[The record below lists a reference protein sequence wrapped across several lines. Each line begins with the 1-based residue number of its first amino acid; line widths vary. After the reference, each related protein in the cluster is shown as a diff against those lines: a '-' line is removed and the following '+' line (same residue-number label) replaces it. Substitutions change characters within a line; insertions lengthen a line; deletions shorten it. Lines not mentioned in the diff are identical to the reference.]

1 MKICLIVLI
10 VFISGCASQEH
21 RREALQQE
29 HPECFVFHDLTI
41 ECPNPFTP
49 MSDHGAGFGA
59 SVTNEKV
66 KKKKK

>member
-1 MKICLIVLI
+1 MKICLIVLL

-21 RREALQQE
+21 RREALQNE

-41 ECPNPFTP
+41 ECPNPFD
-49 MSDHGAGFGA
+49 SSAGFGT

-66 KKKKK
+66 KKKK